1 MLARSPHQRSRGLG
15 RLTIKHDGQQ
25 SRLDELYQ
33 QGCAKIRLPDVHDSK
48 HMEAVL
54 INSSGGMTGGDLL
67 QWQVTTDENTHLTI
81 TTQAS
86 EKIYASADDTIGR
99 VQTQLKLAANS
110 RLNWLPQETIIYN
123 EARFSRSLDV
133 ELESS
138 SQLLIVEPM
147 IFGRHAMGEVIANG
161 QIKDCWR
168 IRQNG
173 KLIHAEEFH
182 MTGNVDAELQKQ
194 AIADGNRA
202 MATLLLI
209 SANAESS
216 LNPVR
221 ELLGASA
228 AASFWN
234 GKLIVRL
241 LAGDGYELRNQLLPV
256 INILNDGQALPK
268 VWSS

>member
-15 RLTIKHDGQQ
+15 RLAIKSDGQR

-33 QGCAKIRLPDVHDSK
+33 QGCAKIRLPDLHDSD

-67 QWQVTTDENTHLTI
+67 EWQAQTTENTKLTI

-86 EKIYASADDTIGR
+86 EKIYASVDEATGR
-99 VQTQLKLAANS
+99 VQTDLTVAPNS
-110 RLNWLPQETIIYN
+110 RINWLPQETIIYN
-123 EARFSRSLDV
+123 EARFSRCLNV
-133 ELESS
+133 EMDKTSE
-138 SQLLIVEPM
+138 LLMVEPM
-147 IFGRHAMGEVIANG
+147 IFGRQAMGEVVTNG
-161 QIKDCWR
+161 RVKDRWR

-173 KLIHAEEFH
+173 KLIHAEDFSIFGDIQN
-182 MTGNVDAELQKQ
+182 TLQDK
-194 AIADGNRA
+194 AVADGNRA
-202 MATLLLI
+202 FATLLLV
-209 SANAESS
+209 APNAESF
-216 LNPVR
+216 LTPVR